1 MIAHERVERARND
14 IGKGYS
20 PCSTSDNWITR
31 CDCRFLEG
39 TTLQR
44 GNVEKKKRSRET
56 EMMQISM
63 ERTSE
68 SDIKRKLVIKKN
80 KIQRKEKNL

>member
-1 MIAHERVERARND
+1 MERARND

-20 PCSTSDNWITR
+20 PYSTSDNWITR

-44 GNVEKKKRSRET
+44 GNVEKKKRSRKRRKR
-56 EMMQISM
+56 EMMQVSM

-68 SDIKRKLVIKKN
+68 SDIKRKLVIKKKN
-80 KIQRKEKNL
+80 KIQRKEKICDV